1 MHNFFQQVAIQ
12 PAVIEQLDGQ
22 QLAAQPLVAQ
32 PDAMFADSR
41 VARAAEP
48 KIPLCVVL

>member
-32 PDAMFADSR
+32 PDAMFDGPR

-48 KIPLCVVL
+48 KIQLCVVL